1 MACIACTGQIKITG
15 TLQIE
20 ADYAG
25 TGRCCEGGVCSIGL
39 SGECSG
45 VWTSGGTIC
54 DYEYGDPCYDIDNM
68 CEGYGAC
75 CDGETCCIRNEDDC
89 LGLGHFYLGDSI
101 SCVTPSNPCLDPTG
115 ECCNGGECTINTEGA
130 CSGSWSPGGDCD
142 PNNCPAG
149 GHVLSFF

>member
-1 MACIACTGQIKITG
+1 MACSTCTARIKARNKV
-15 TLQIE
+15 QIE

-25 TGRCCEGGVCSIGL
+25 TGKCCTGGNCTITT
-39 SGECSG
+39 SGACGG
-45 VWTSGGTIC
+45 VWTTGAWECSYDI
-54 DYEYGDPCYDIDNM
+54 EDPCIVIGNS

-75 CDGETCCIRNEDDC
+75 CDGETCCVRNEDDC
-89 LGLGHFYLGDSI
+89 LGLGHFYLGDSV
-101 SCVTPSNPCLDPTG
+101 SCTTPSNPCLDPTG